1 MEAGDY
7 RALFKKKHDALIG
20 YGKNINMA
28 MTEDR
33 FIDVINELTPT
44 SPRYSV
50 SLVYVKTDGR
60 LNTVNLRVLITDA
73 TSEAEAL
80 GIALLHYEDAMKG
93 YSLNNK
99 VIIKHK

>member
-1 MEAGDY
+1 MEAEDY
-7 RALFKKKHDALIG
+7 RALFKKKHDTLIG

-33 FIDVINELTPT
+33 FMDVINELMPT

-50 SLVYVKTDGR
+50 SLVYVKTDGS
-60 LNTVNLRVLITDA
+60 LCTVDLRVFITDA
-73 TSEAEAL
+73 NSEAEAL
-80 GIALLHYEDAMKG
+80 GIAMLHYEDEMKG

-99 VIIKHK
+99 VILKHN